1 MRRGLSESEYGL
13 KWVVLGFRWPGIART
28 RVRCESVLGFKWVGL
43 KQRRYHDTVLTS
55 GQVSWQVS
63 TYRTYERRVSA
74 TIRLLRVLL
83 LTVDCQ
89 CFNVEVAGSS
99 DSWWCH
105 HGDVMTSKLQPP
117 PTPHHHTPHTTHYN
131 TTHHTKPH
139 PARNRWW
146 LAVDRWPWII
156 AG

>member
-1 MRRGLSESEYGL
+1 M
-13 KWVVLGFRWPGIART
+13 VLGFRWPGIART
-28 RVRCESVLGFKWVGL
+28 RVQCESVLGFKWVGL

-63 TYRTYERRVSA
+63 TYRTYERKVSA

-83 LTVDCQ
+83 LTVDCR

-99 DSWWCH
+99 DSWWYH

-117 PTPHHHTPHTTHYN
+117 PTPHHHTPHTHTPHHA
-131 TTHHTKPH
+131 THHTKPH
-139 PARNRWW
+139 PARDTIGGWSLTVGRGSLHVEVW
-146 LAVDRWPWII
+146 VECDR
-156 AG
+156 